1 LQAANMKC
9 VLAYLPS
16 ARMTKANVDP
26 EQLKRFARSLNQFD
40 RTLGEM
46 TTQLKGQMRQLEAA
60 WQDQEQAQFAQ
71 SFAEAMRYLDRFAES
86 NEEHARLLARKARH
100 IEAYLDA

>member
-1 LQAANMKC
+1 MA
-9 VLAYLPS
+9 
-16 ARMTKANVDP
+16 KANVDP

-40 RTLGEM
+40 RTLSEM
-46 TTQLKGQMRQLEAA
+46 TTQLKGQMRQLETA
-60 WQDQEQAQFAQ
+60 WQDQEQAKFGQQ
-71 SFAEAMRYLDRFAES
+71 FAEAMRFLDRFTEA